1 MWITF
6 SFNFN
11 NTCYPINTSYAKGLF
26 MNIYDELWHKIRHDL
41 EYKIRHD
48 LEYIFS
54 EETFNDVFEP
64 LKETLKYSNN
74 HVYVVVPNEFIK
86 NRINR
91 FYLNKINDLAT
102 KYHGKPI
109 RFKFVIESELI
120 PEETLIS
127 AERNLDLKYRP
138 GNLNA
143 TYTFDNFVVGKS
155 NNFAFRMA
163 MKVADQPGTVANP
176 LYIFGD
182 VGLGKTHLMQSIGNY
197 VLDNDVTKKV
207 LYIKADGFI
216 EDFANLLKRKQMDD
230 FNNKYRDL
238 DVLLVDDIQILGGA
252 TKTQMEFFKLFDY
265 LYHNNKQI
273 IITSDKPASE
283 LRNIMSRLTS
293 RFEVGL
299 TVDIQVPDLSH
310 RIEILKRKLATESS
324 DIHDIPSDVLEFIA
338 SSFVSNIRE
347 LEGALKRVL
356 FYCLANNLELTL
368 DTVNEALEP
377 LLKTKRRSDILN
389 ENNYD
394 RIQSI
399 VSDFYNIT
407 LDDLIGKKR
416 HSKYILPRHIAMYI
430 IKSKYNIPYK
440 TIGKL
445 FGNRDHSTV
454 LAACEKIE
462 NELKQDP
469 SLKLA
474 VNTIMKK
481 IDVFHKK

>member
-1 MWITF
+1 M
-6 SFNFN
+6 S
-11 NTCYPINTSYAKGLF
+11 S
-26 MNIYDELWHKIRHDL
+26 YDELWQKIRYDL
-41 EYKIRHD
+41 EH
-48 LEYIFS
+48 IFS

-64 LKETLKYSNN
+64 IKETLKYSNN
-74 HVYVVVPNEFIK
+74 HVYVLVPNEFIK

-91 FYLNKINDLAT
+91 FYLNKINDLAN
-102 KYHGKPI
+102 KYNGKPI
-109 RFKFVIESELI
+109 RFKFVIENELV
-120 PEETLIS
+120 PEETLVS
-127 AERNLDLKYRP
+127 PERNLDLKYRP

-155 NNFAFRMA
+155 NNFAFRMS

-182 VGLGKTHLMQSIGNY
+182 VGLGKTHLMQAIGNY
-197 VLDNDVTKKV
+197 VLDNDVNQKV

-216 EDFANLLKRKQMDD
+216 EDFANLLKRQQMDD

-265 LYHNNKQI
+265 LYHHNKQI
-273 IITSDKPASE
+273 VITSDKPASA
-283 LRNIMSRLTS
+283 LKNIMTRLTT

-299 TVDIQVPDLSH
+299 TVDIQVPDLEH
-310 RIEILKRKLATESS
+310 RIEILKRKLVTESS
-324 DIHDIPSDVLEFIA
+324 DIHDIPTEVLEFIA
-338 SSFVSNIRE
+338 SSFVTNIRE

-356 FYCLANNLELTL
+356 FYCLTNNLDLTL
-368 DTVNEALEP
+368 NTVNEALEP
-377 LLKTKRRSDILN
+377 LLKTKRKSDSLN

-399 VSDFYNIT
+399 VSDFYGIT

-416 HSKYILPRHIAMYI
+416 HSKYILPRHISMYL
-430 IKSKYNIPYK
+430 IKNKYNIPYK
-440 TIGKL
+440 TIGML

-462 NELKQDP
+462 NELKQNE
-469 SLKLA
+469 SLKIA
-474 VNTIMKK
+474 VDIIVKK
-481 IDVFHKK
+481 IDNNNKK

>member
-1 MWITF
+1 
-6 SFNFN
+6 
-11 NTCYPINTSYAKGLF
+11 
-26 MNIYDELWHKIRHDL
+26 YDDLWQKIKNDL
-41 EYKIRHD
+41 EH
-48 LEYIFS
+48 IFS
-54 EETFNDVFEP
+54 EETYTDVFEP

-74 HVYVVVPNEFIK
+74 HVYVLVPNDFIK

-91 FYLNKINDLAT
+91 FYLSKINELAA
-102 KYHGKPI
+102 KYHGTPI
-109 RFKFVIESELI
+109 RFKFVIESELV

-127 AERNLDLKYRP
+127 PERNLSLKYRP

-182 VGLGKTHLMQSIGNY
+182 VGLGKTHLMQAIGNY
-197 VLDNDVTKKV
+197 ILDNDVTKKIM
-207 LYIKADGFI
+207 YIKADGFI
-216 EDFANLLKRKQMDD
+216 EDFANLLKREKMDD
-230 FNNKYRDL
+230 FNSKYRDL
-238 DVLLVDDIQILGGA
+238 DILLVDDIQILGGA

-265 LYHNNKQI
+265 LYHQNKQI
-273 IITSDKPASE
+273 VITSDKPASA
-283 LRNIMSRLTS
+283 LKNIMSRLTT

-299 TVDIQVPDLSH
+299 TVDIQVPDLEH
-310 RIEILKRKLATESS
+310 RIEILKRKLLTESS
-324 DIHDIPSDVLEFIA
+324 DIHDIPNEVLEFIA
-338 SSFVSNIRE
+338 SSFVTNIRE

-356 FYCLANNLELTL
+356 FYCLTNNLDLTL
-368 DTVNEALEP
+368 DAANEALEP
-377 LLKTKRRSDILN
+377 LLKTKNKSDSLN

-399 VSDFYNIT
+399 VSDFYGIT

-430 IKSKYNIPYK
+430 IKTKYNIPYK
-440 TIGKL
+440 TIGML

-462 NELKQDP
+462 NELKQD
-469 SLKLA
+469 SALRLA
-474 VNTIMKK
+474 VENLNKK
-481 IDVFHKK
+481 IDHFNKK